1 MTGLTPEEFLS
12 RFYSPP
18 NTIWPRTDPQ
28 QLAPTA
34 LQPFLE
40 VLHTRGEC
48 PLVLPRRD
56 ESWPAAAYYVICWDT
71 AHAGRLRPLI
81 EAAVAHH
88 WCAFDG
94 RVANLKPDD
103 PVEASIL
110 GFVGPGTTY
119 LLRPEPKTA
128 PRAYTAIKRLV
139 DSLPALPLR
148 RSNLVRPIGRM
159 LREFELAL
167 ANGSADSSARVLHE
181 IETLGGISHEN
192 LAYLQIRRLARLGQD
207 SALLA
212 HGSLPTIV
220 YSEPPLLVREAVL
233 AAWARVNLDLPLTS
247 ANLADAADA
256 LGRANPDV
264 AMLVD
269 ARLRKAGDP
278 YAIAVGAL
286 VAVARGD
293 AALAADLVA
302 TGAIPAEVFSGLLP
316 GPQVVTLVDRTVEK
330 ESEAE
335 AVVPPTLIDS
345 WLTWVQQL
353 ETLQAPDLDL
363 DQTRDWAPAWTIDA
377 ELADAIDELPQAA
390 TDALL
395 SGVAA
400 FLEADD
406 PNHPAAKTAR
416 ALLNQFL
423 ISERFGPID
432 LSAICAL
439 LEIFLRA
446 SPPMAQYRSLLDDL
460 QSYAPQ
466 YVALNAAG
474 RVLDIAD
481 VVTSGPIGESEAR
494 ASFVAALVLPLHHLQ
509 RKLSPALRRLAS
521 LVTEDVGLALAW
533 DDEKP
538 SEAGESGIETLSAQ
552 VLIYSLDEG
561 CLARVEKAAELQWP
575 SVRVRA
581 SFDKVGN
588 PALRQH
594 ARNADLI
601 VIATRRAAH
610 AATGFITENADKAL
624 IRYADGSGSASM
636 MRAVESGLIEI
647 SG

>member
-18 NTIWPRTDPQ
+18 NTTWPRTDPQ
-28 QLAPTA
+28 QPAPAA

-40 VLHTRGEC
+40 VLHMRGEC

-56 ESWPAAAYYVICWDT
+56 KSWPAATYYVICWDT
-71 AHAGRLRPLI
+71 AHASRLRPLI
-81 EAAVAHH
+81 EAAVAYH

-94 RVANLKPDD
+94 RVANLKPND
-103 PVEASIL
+103 PVEGSIL
-110 GFVGPGTTY
+110 DFVGPGTTF

-128 PRAYTAIKRLV
+128 LQAYTAIKCMV
-139 DSLPALPLR
+139 DSLRALPLR
-148 RSNLVRPIGRM
+148 QSNLARPIGRM

-167 ANGSADSSARVLHE
+167 ANGSADSSAKILHE

-207 SALLA
+207 SALLT

-264 AMLVD
+264 ALLVD
-269 ARLRKAGDP
+269 ARLHKAGDP

-293 AALAADLVA
+293 AALAADLAA

-316 GPQVVTLVDRTVEK
+316 RPELVTLVDRNAEK
-330 ESEAE
+330 EAE
-335 AVVPPTLIDS
+335 AEVVEPPTLIDS

-363 DQTRDWAPAWTIDA
+363 DQTRDWAPAWTIDV
-377 ELADAIDELPQAA
+377 ELAGAIDGLPQTA

-400 FLEADD
+400 FLETDD
-406 PNHPAAKTAR
+406 PNHPAAKTAK
-416 ALLNQFL
+416 ALLNHFL

-432 LSAICAL
+432 LGAICAL

-446 SPPMAQYRSLLDDL
+446 SPPMAQYRGLLDDL
-460 QSYAPQ
+460 KSYAPQ
-466 YVALNAAG
+466 YVAPNAAG

-481 VVTSGPIGESEAR
+481 VVTSGPIGDSEAR
-494 ASFVAALVLPLHHLQ
+494 TSFVAALVLPLHHLQ

-521 LVTEDVGLALAW
+521 LVTEDVGLDLAW
-533 DDEKP
+533 VDEKP
-538 SEAGESGIETLSAQ
+538 SEVGESGIANLSAQ
-552 VLIYSLDEG
+552 ILIYSLDEG

-575 SVRVRA
+575 SVKVRA

-636 MRAVESGLIEI
+636 MRAVESGLIEM

>member
-1 MTGLTPEEFLS
+1 MTGLTPEVFLS
-12 RFYSPP
+12 RFYSPT

-28 QLAPTA
+28 QPAPTA

-40 VLHTRGEC
+40 VLQTRGEC
-48 PLVLPRRD
+48 PLVLPRR
-56 ESWPAAAYYVICWDT
+56 EKSWPAAAYYVICWDT
-71 AHAGRLRPLI
+71 AHAGRIRPLV

-94 RVANLKPDD
+94 RVANLQSND

-110 GFVGPGTTY
+110 DFVGPGTTF
-119 LLRPEPKTA
+119 LLRPDPQTTKQV
-128 PRAYTAIKRLV
+128 YTAIKRLV
-139 DSLPALPLR
+139 DSLLALPIR
-148 RSNLVRPIGRM
+148 RPNVARPIGRM
-159 LREFELAL
+159 LREFEMAL
-167 ANGSADSSARVLHE
+167 ANGSVDSSAKILHE

-207 SALLA
+207 SALLT

-233 AAWARVNLDLPLTS
+233 SAWARINLELPLTNS
-247 ANLADAADA
+247 NLADAADA
-256 LGRANPDV
+256 LSRADPDV
-264 AMLVD
+264 ALLVD
-269 ARLRKAGDP
+269 AGLRKADDP
-278 YAIAVGAL
+278 DAIAVGAV

-293 AALAADLVA
+293 ATLAADLVG
-302 TGAIPAEVFSGLLP
+302 TGAIPTELFGELLPSLEDVGTDDRTANEETAAEV
-316 GPQVVTLVDRTVEK
+316 DE
-330 ESEAE
+330 
-335 AVVPPTLIDS
+335 PPTRINS
-345 WLTWVQQL
+345 WLTWVQRLEQL
-353 ETLQAPDLDL
+353 HAPDLDL
-363 DQTRDWAPAWTIDA
+363 DQTRDWAPPWTIDA
-377 ELADAIDELPQAA
+377 ELADAIDELPETA

-395 SGVAA
+395 SGVAV
-400 FLEADD
+400 FLDADD
-406 PNHPAAKTAR
+406 PNHPAAKTAK
-416 ALLNQFL
+416 AMLNHFL

-432 LSAICAL
+432 LGAMCAL

-446 SPPMAQYRSLLDDL
+446 SPPISQYRSLLDDL
-460 QSYAPQ
+460 RSYAPQ
-466 YVALNAAG
+466 FVAPNAAG
-474 RVLDIAD
+474 RILDIAD

-494 ASFVAALVLPLHHLQ
+494 TSFVAALVLPLHHLR

-521 LVTEDVGLALAW
+521 LVTEDIGLELSW
-533 DDEKP
+533 VEKDSERDEF
-538 SEAGESGIETLSAQ
+538 GIEALSADI
-552 VLIYSLDEG
+552 LIYSLDEG
-561 CLARVEKAAELQWP
+561 CLARVEKAARLQWP
-575 SVRVRA
+575 SVKVRA

-636 MRAVESGLIEI
+636 MRAVELGLSEM
-647 SG
+647 SS

>member
-1 MTGLTPEEFLS
+1 MTGLTHEEFLS
-12 RFYSPP
+12 RFYSLP
-18 NTIWPRTDPQ
+18 NTAWPRADSQSPPP
-28 QLAPTA
+28 AA

-40 VLHTRGEC
+40 ALHRRGEC

-56 ESWPAAAYYVICWDT
+56 ESWPAATYYVICWET

-81 EAAVAHH
+81 EAAVAHN
-88 WCAFDG
+88 WCVFDG

-110 GFVGPGTTY
+110 DFVGPGTTF

-128 PRAYTAIKRLV
+128 RRAYAAIKCLV
-139 DSLPALPLR
+139 DLLRVLPLR
-148 RSNLVRPIGRM
+148 QPNLARPIGRM
-159 LREFELAL
+159 LRDFELAL
-167 ANGSADSSARVLHE
+167 ANGSADSSANVLHE

-207 SALLA
+207 SALLT

-220 YSEPPLLVREAVL
+220 YSEPPLLVREAIL

-247 ANLADAADA
+247 ANLADAVDA

-264 AMLVD
+264 ALLVD
-269 ARLRKAGDP
+269 GRLRKVGDP
-278 YAIAVGAL
+278 FAIAVGSL

-293 AALAADLVA
+293 APLAADLVA
-302 TGAIPAEVFSGLLP
+302 TGAIPAEVFGGLLP
-316 GPQVVTLVDRTVEK
+316 GGELVTLVDRSAEKAAEVE
-330 ESEAE
+330 
-335 AVVPPTLIDS
+335 VVDSPIVIDS
-345 WLTWVQQL
+345 WLAWVQHL
-353 ETLQAPDLDL
+353 ETLQATDLDL

-377 ELADAIDELPQAA
+377 ELAGAVDELPQTA

-400 FLEADD
+400 FLETDD
-406 PNHPAAKTAR
+406 PNHPAAKTAK
-416 ALLNQFL
+416 ALLNHFL

-432 LSAICAL
+432 LGAICAL

-446 SPPMAQYRSLLDDL
+446 SPPMAQYRALLDDL

-466 YVALNAAG
+466 YVAPNAAG

-481 VVTSGPIGESEAR
+481 VVTSGPIGESDAR
-494 ASFVAALVLPLHHLQ
+494 TSFVAALVLPLHHLQ

-521 LVTEDVGLALAW
+521 LVTEDVGLNLAW
-533 DDEKP
+533 VDERS
-538 SEAGESGIETLSAQ
+538 SEASESGIETLSAQ

-575 SVRVRA
+575 SVKVRK
-581 SFDKVGN
+581 SFDKVGT

-610 AATGFITENADKAL
+610 AATGFITENADRAL

-636 MRAVESGLIEI
+636 IRAVELGLIEM

>member
-1 MTGLTPEEFLS
+1 MTGLPPEEFLS

-18 NTIWPRTDPQ
+18 NTTWPRTDPQ
-28 QLAPTA
+28 QPAPAA

-56 ESWPAAAYYVICWDT
+56 ESWPAAAYYVVCWDT

-88 WCAFDG
+88 WCVFDG
-94 RVANLKPDD
+94 RVANLQSND

-110 GFVGPGTTY
+110 DFVGPATTY
-119 LLRPEPKTA
+119 VLRPQPRTA
-128 PRAYTAIKRLV
+128 AGAYNAIKRLV
-139 DSLPALPLR
+139 DSLRALPLR
-148 RSNLVRPIGRM
+148 QSNLARPIGRM

-167 ANGSADSSARVLHE
+167 ANGSAESSASILHE

-207 SALLA
+207 SALLK

-247 ANLADAADA
+247 SNLADAADA

-264 AMLVD
+264 ALLVD

-278 YAIAVGAL
+278 YAIAAGAL

-293 AALAADLVA
+293 AALAADLA
-302 TGAIPAEVFSGLLP
+302 TTGAIAAEVFTKLLHI
-316 GPQVVTLVDRTVEK
+316 PQDATLVDRTAEE
-330 ESEAE
+330 ESE
-335 AVVPPTLIDS
+335 VVEPPTLIDS
-345 WLTWVQQL
+345 WITWVQQL

-363 DQTRDWAPAWTIDA
+363 DQTREWVPPWTIDA
-377 ELADAIDELPQAA
+377 ELADAIDELPQTA

-406 PNHPAAKTAR
+406 PNHPAAKTAK
-416 ALLNQFL
+416 ALLNHFM
-423 ISERFGPID
+423 IAERFGPID
-432 LSAICAL
+432 LGAICAL
-439 LEIFLRA
+439 LEIFLRG
-446 SPPMAQYRSLLDDL
+446 SPTSAQYRSLLDDL
-460 QSYAPQ
+460 RSYAPQ
-466 YVALNAAG
+466 YVAPNAAG
-474 RVLDIAD
+474 RILDIAD
-481 VVTSGPIGESEAR
+481 VVTSGPIAESEAR
-494 ASFVAALVLPLHHLQ
+494 TSFVAALVSPLHHLQ

-521 LVTEDVGLALAW
+521 LVTEDVRLDLAW
-533 DDEKP
+533 YDEKP
-538 SEAGESGIETLSAQ
+538 LEARDPGIENLSAQ
-552 VLIYSLDEG
+552 ILIYSLDEG
-561 CLARVEKAAELQWP
+561 CLARVEKAAKLQWP

-610 AATGFITENADKAL
+610 AATGFITENADKAV

-636 MRAVESGLIEI
+636 LRAVESGLIEM

>member
-1 MTGLTPEEFLS
+1 MTGLTPEELLS

-18 NTIWPRTDPQ
+18 NTTWPRTDPQ
-28 QLAPTA
+28 QPAPAA

-40 VLHTRGEC
+40 VLHRRGEC

-56 ESWPAAAYYVICWDT
+56 KSWPADTYYVICWDT

-81 EAAVAHH
+81 EAAVAHN
-88 WCAFDG
+88 WCPFDG
-94 RVANLKPDD
+94 RVAYLKPDD

-110 GFVGPGTTY
+110 DFVGPGTTF
-119 LLRPEPKTA
+119 LLRPEPETA
-128 PRAYTAIKRLV
+128 LRAYTAIKRLV
-139 DSLPALPLR
+139 DSLRVLPLR
-148 RSNLVRPIGRM
+148 QPNLARPVGRM

-167 ANGSADSSARVLHE
+167 ANGSADSSAKILHE

-207 SALLA
+207 SALLT

-247 ANLADAADA
+247 ANLADAVDA
-256 LGRANPDV
+256 LGRADPDV
-264 AMLVD
+264 ALLVD

-293 AALAADLVA
+293 AALAADLLA

-316 GPQVVTLVDRTVEK
+316 GPEFVALVDETAET
-330 ESEAE
+330 EAE
-335 AVVPPTLIDS
+335 GEVVETPTLIGS
-345 WLTWVQQL
+345 WLAWVQQL
-353 ETLQAPDLDL
+353 ETLHAPDLDL

-377 ELADAIDELPQAA
+377 ELAGAIDGLPQTA

-400 FLEADD
+400 FLETDD
-406 PNHPAAKTAR
+406 PNHPAAKTAK
-416 ALLNQFL
+416 ALLNHFL

-432 LSAICAL
+432 LGAICSL

-446 SPPMAQYRSLLDDL
+446 SPPIAQYRDVLDDL

-466 YVALNAAG
+466 YVAPNAAG

-481 VVTSGPIGESEAR
+481 VVTSGPIGEAEAR
-494 ASFVAALVLPLHHLQ
+494 TSFVAALVLPLHQLQ

-521 LVTEDVGLALAW
+521 LVTGDVGLDIAW
-533 DDEKP
+533 VDEKL

-575 SVRVRA
+575 SVKVRA

-636 MRAVESGLIEI
+636 IRAVESGLIEI